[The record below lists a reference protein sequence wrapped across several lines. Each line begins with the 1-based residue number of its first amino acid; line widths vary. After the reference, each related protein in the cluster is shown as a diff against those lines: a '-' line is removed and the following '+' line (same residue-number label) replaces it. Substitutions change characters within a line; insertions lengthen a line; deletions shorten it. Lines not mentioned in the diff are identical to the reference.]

1 MEFSKIKYIER
12 KTGEILV
19 EKVPGEKYLKFL
31 YYNPLGE
38 LPLNMIVKKKFL
50 TEYYGK
56 KMDSRESCKKIPSF
70 IEETGINIEEAKK
83 SVEEFSSF
91 NEFFYRELK
100 DGVRPIDEN
109 EDVLISPADGKI
121 MVFEDI
127 KVKDKLFV
135 KGDKFTLEEFFKNK
149 EKAQKYE
156 GGVFLIV
163 RLAPIDYHRFH
174 FPSDGKIGSS
184 KLINGSYY
192 SVSTLAIKKNF
203 RIFCENKRE
212 YSILETE
219 KFGDIAM
226 FEVGATM
233 VGGIKQTYVPDST
246 VKKGE
251 EKGYF
256 FFGGSTCILV
266 FEKGKIQIDKDLLEN
281 TKNGIETKVYMG
293 EKIGIS
299 HKR

>member
-1 MEFSKIKYIER
+1 MEFSKIRYIER
-12 KTGEILV
+12 KTGETLI

-38 LPLNMIVKKKFL
+38 LPLNMIVRKKFL

-56 KMDSRESCKKIPSF
+56 KMDSRESCKKIPAF
-70 IEETGINIEEAKK
+70 IEEAGINIEEA
-83 SVEEFSSF
+83 VNQ
-91 NEFFYRELK
+91 NE
-100 DGVRPIDEN
+100 N
-109 EDVLISPADGKI
+109 VLVSPADGKI
-121 MVFEDI
+121 MVFDNLSE
-127 KVKDKLFV
+127 KDNLFV
-135 KGDKFTLEEFFKNK
+135 KGDKFTLEEFFGSRELAK
-149 EKAQKYE
+149 KYE

-163 RLAPIDYHRFH
+163 RLAPVDYHRFH
-174 FPSDGKIGSS
+174 FPSDGKIS
-184 KLINGSYY
+184 KSQLIDGYYY

-233 VGGIKQTYVPDST
+233 VGGIKQTYTPYSS

-266 FEKGKIQIDKDLLEN
+266 FEKDKVQIDKDLLEN

-293 EKIGIS
+293 EQIGIS
-299 HKR
+299 NKR